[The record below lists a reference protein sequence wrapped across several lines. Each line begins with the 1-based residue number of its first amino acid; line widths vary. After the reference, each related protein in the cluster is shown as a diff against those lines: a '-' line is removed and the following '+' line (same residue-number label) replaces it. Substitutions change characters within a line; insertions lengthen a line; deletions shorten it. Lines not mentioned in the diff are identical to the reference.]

1 MYSVRIMCGIF
12 ACLNASPTHTVQS
25 LQAGFDA
32 IRHRGPDHST
42 LMHIP
47 TTPHIAG
54 FHRLAINDLSA
65 KGNQPLVHPFYPH
78 IQLICNGE
86 IYNHEELAK
95 IYNFKP
101 SSGSDCEI
109 ILHMYQRFG
118 IQRTVRELDGYFAF
132 VLFDDQD
139 VYVVRDPIGVRSLYM
154 GFHES
159 RIFIASELKAIHPY
173 CKTAA
178 PFPHGQIWN
187 NQSKTSEPYTTVRH
201 SMHHDEYH
209 TAMQTTRTLL
219 EEAVKK
225 RIRNTERPLGCLLSG
240 GLDSSL
246 ITALVCQ
253 YSDKPIHTFSIGM
266 SGSTDLFYARMVADA
281 LHTIHHEII
290 VTPEDMIAAIPE
302 VVRQIESYDTTTVRA
317 STPMYVLCKYI
328 ATHTDIRVILSGEGS
343 DELSGSYRYFQNA
356 PTPSEFRDETIRL
369 TDHLQFFDVLRCDKS
384 TAAHGLEVRV
394 PFLDQDFLQYYLHID
409 PTYKFFKNYE
419 CEKYLL
425 RDAFRGILP
434 DEALWRKKE
443 AFSDGVST
451 TQRSWYQIIQDHV
464 ATLSLP
470 EVSWKVN
477 PPVLKETLWYR
488 TIFDEAYPNRAN
500 ILPYYWLPKWCGDVV
515 DPSARVLTV

>member
-1 MYSVRIMCGIF
+1 MCGIF
-12 ACLNASPTHTVQS
+12 ACLNAAPSHTVQS
-25 LQAGFDA
+25 LQAGFDS
-32 IRHRGPDHST
+32 IRHRGPDHSVLT
-42 LMHIP
+42 VIP
-47 TTPHIAG
+47 ATPHIAG
-54 FHRLAINDLSA
+54 FHRLAINDLTD
-65 KGNQPLVHPFYPH
+65 KGNQPLSHPCYPH
-78 IQLICNGE
+78 IQVICNGE
-86 IYNHEELAK
+86 IYNHDELTK
-95 IYNFKP
+95 IYNFTP

-132 VLFDDQD
+132 VLFDGVD
-139 VYVVRDPIGVRSLYM
+139 VYVARDPIGVRSLYM

-159 RIFIASELKAIHPY
+159 QIFIASELKAIHPY
-173 CKTAA
+173 TQTVA
-178 PFPHGQIWN
+178 PFPHGQVWN
-187 NQSKTSEPYTTVRH
+187 SNTKTTEPYATLQYQT
-201 SMHHDEYH
+201 HHDDYQ
-209 TAMQTTRTLL
+209 TAKHMTRTLL

-225 RIRNTERPLGCLLSG
+225 RIRHTERPLGCLLSG

-253 YSDKPIHTFSIGM
+253 FSDKPVHTFSIGM
-266 SGSTDLFYARMVADA
+266 VGSTDLFYAKMVAEA
-281 LHTIHHEII
+281 LQTIHHEVI
-290 VTPEDMIAAIPE
+290 VTPEEMIAAIPD

-317 STPMYVLCKYI
+317 STPMYLLCRYI
-328 ATHTDIRVILSGEGS
+328 ATQTDIKVILSGEGS

-356 PTPSEFRDETIRL
+356 PTPYAFRDETIRL
-369 TDHLQFFDVLRCDKS
+369 MDHLQFFDVLRCDKS

-394 PFLDQDFLQYYLHID
+394 PFLDQEFVNYYLHMN
-409 PTYKFFKNYE
+409 PQHKFYGSFD

-425 RDAFRGILP
+425 RDAFRGLLP
-434 DEALWRKKE
+434 EEALWRTKE

-464 ATLSLP
+464 ATLSLSTTL
-470 EVSWKVN
+470 SWHIN

-488 TIFDEAYPNRAN
+488 TIFDEAYPDRAN